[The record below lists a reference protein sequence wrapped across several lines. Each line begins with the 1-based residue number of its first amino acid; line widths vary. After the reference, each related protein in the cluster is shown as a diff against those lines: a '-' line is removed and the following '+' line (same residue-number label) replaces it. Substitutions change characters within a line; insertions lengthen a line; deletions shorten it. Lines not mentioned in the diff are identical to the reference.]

1 VLFGGT
7 LLGRG
12 DYFVETD
19 FPNLFI
25 TNNVPGAAGAADTEA
40 KNTPGMNIQDVF
52 ATFRFW
58 KDMIKV
64 DAGYTLLSLAPR
76 TKCKLAAFGEG

>member
-25 TNNVPGAAGAADTEA
+25 TNNVPGAAGAADTAA
-40 KNTPGMNIQDVF
+40 KNTPGMNI
-52 ATFRFW
+52 
-58 KDMIKV
+58 
-64 DAGYTLLSLAPR
+64 
-76 TKCKLAAFGEG
+76 